1 MPVQIRS
8 STQNS
13 IASPTPPTTPWA
25 YPSAHPRPSS
35 GSTLGLTLGRPKG
48 STHRPAPRPHLDLP
62 LGLTLGPTLGR
73 PQAYTLVV
81 LPRLP
86 LDLPS
91 GQNQGQVTYLNSITL
106 RLPKFHCLSCPKFDI
121 LSYPPPV
128 ARRNSILQTFS
139 LRPPTEV
146 VLNEEC
152 KGAVQFFDLLRLAML
167 AMRFMLDL
175 ASWSRLGPP
184 FRTSN
189 GLFFT
194 PPTPN
199 RSYLGQ
205 PQRLTPWLTLAL
217 PQGPP

>member
-1 MPVQIRS
+1 M
-8 STQNS
+8 
-13 IASPTPPTTPWA
+13 
-25 YPSAHPRPSS
+25 
-35 GSTLGLTLGRPKG
+35 GF
-48 STHRPAPRPHLDLP
+48 
-62 LGLTLGPTLGR
+62 TLGPTLGR

-106 RLPKFHCLSCPKFDI
+106 RLPKFHCLSCPKFDL

-175 ASWSRLGPP
+175 ASWSRLGPLQNQQWA
-184 FRTSN
+184 FFHTSD
-189 GLFFT
+189 
-194 PPTPN
+194 PKSIIPRPTPEAHPLAYP
-199 RSYLGQ
+199 SPTSGTTLE
-205 PQRLTPWLTLAL
+205 LTHRP
-217 PQGPP
+217 